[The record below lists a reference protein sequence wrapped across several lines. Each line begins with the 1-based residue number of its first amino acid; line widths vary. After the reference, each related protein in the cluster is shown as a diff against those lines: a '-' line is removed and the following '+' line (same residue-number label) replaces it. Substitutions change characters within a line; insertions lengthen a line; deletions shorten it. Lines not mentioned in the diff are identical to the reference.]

1 MVEVGG
7 GGVNFFCHCHKFM
20 WTSGFSHEAVIV
32 FLGWDI
38 RDDGYLL
45 VLIYS
50 VRAALWSW
58 AQISRAVETSWNIKM
73 RSYYYD
79 HAFYAWCL
87 SILKGS
93 MVFWTCTRSWA
104 HLFVWRWC
112 GRNIIATSSDYV
124 QIKKNNNLLQE
135 FTRSKNKII
144 HIFSSFRCGA
154 SRVHSFGHI
163 RTDLGLKKTEGRVFP
178 SKMDRRKLLTVR
190 DTSRFLKIYTWS
202 KLRETLNNVRN
213 ILRATFLKSDSLN
226 VKYLIISNANQ
237 ETSVKENKRKR

>member
-1 MVEVGG
+1 MFKYSKRFDGFLNMHTLMSAPVCLEVMRT
-7 GGVNFFCHCHKFM
+7 KLRY
-20 WTSGFSHEAVIV
+20 I
-32 FLGWDI
+32 I
-38 RDDGYLL
+38 RL
-45 VLIYS
+45 
-50 VRAALWSW
+50 RANKKK
-58 AQISRAVETSWNIKM
+58 T
-73 RSYYYD
+73 
-79 HAFYAWCL
+79 
-87 SILKGS
+87 
-93 MVFWTCTRSWA
+93 
-104 HLFVWRWC
+104 
-112 GRNIIATSSDYV
+112 II
-124 QIKKNNNLLQE
+124 LLQE

-213 ILRATFLKSDSLN
+213 ILRTTFLKSDSLN